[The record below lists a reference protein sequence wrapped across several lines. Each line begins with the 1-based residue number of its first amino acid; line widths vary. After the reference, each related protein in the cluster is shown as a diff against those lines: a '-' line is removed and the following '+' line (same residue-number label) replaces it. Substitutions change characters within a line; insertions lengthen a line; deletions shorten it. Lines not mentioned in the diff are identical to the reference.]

1 MDQQLDHGGSRSSTT
16 IDDDLENASKFG
28 EPAIK
33 VEAEIVDPFLV
44 QFDEGEAANPF
55 VSGRTTQT

>member
-1 MDQQLDHGGSRSSTT
+1 MDQQLDRGGSRSSTT

-33 VEAEIVDPFLV
+33 VEAEIIDPFLV
-44 QFDEGEAANPF
+44 QFEDGEATNPF
-55 VSGRTTQT
+55 VSSRMAQT